1 MLDLTERG
9 QLHLKNAAKG
19 KGFGGL
25 VRHLRSSVVLEP
37 SDFDKP
43 FLPIKKQ
50 QLKKLICL
58 RL

>member
-50 QLKKLICL
+50 Q
-58 RL
+58 